1 MTLERAA
8 ETFREGAADT
18 LVDGH
23 TFDVLRGEAATKKM
37 DGMVRDALA
46 YNAAAV
52 RILNEHA
59 EGITVVELA
68 TAIDKAPEI
77 ADTSSGANSLPLYS
91 VIANA
96 EQAPGTRRTASEET
110 RRPSCVSPLDV
121 MFPG

>member
-1 MTLERAA
+1 
-8 ETFREGAADT
+8 
-18 LVDGH
+18 
-23 TFDVLRGEAATKKM
+23 M

-91 VIANA
+91 VMQILNKLR
-96 EQAPGTRRTASEET
+96 ELGAPLPKKPAD
-110 RRPSCVSPLDV
+110 PVA
-121 MFPG
+121 FPH